1 MNVDLKIVGFN
12 YGTKGTKNE
21 NVISSLVCESSDGL
35 LKTQP
40 QGLKEKD
47 MQYITDNQE
56 KLLGSIIEVKCSGLS
71 NDSSGAYS
79 LLYPAFKGFRDD
91 KIKADSLEEIVA
103 NEKMI
108 KGVTA

>member
-21 NVISSLVCESSDGL
+21 NVISSLVCESSDGKL
-35 LKTQP
+35 MTQP
-40 QGLKEKD
+40 QGLKESD
-47 MQYITDNQE
+47 MKYITENQD

-71 NDSSGAYS
+71 NDVTGAYS
-79 LLYPAFKGFRDD
+79 LMYPAFKAFRDD
-91 KIKADSLEEIVA
+91 KNIADSLDDIIA

-108 KGVTA
+108 KGVTV